1 MNIPV
6 IFNKSLNT
14 YVLFFAFIVG
24 LVIYNFSLPFPDCND
39 FYELSRI
46 CLLMDNCI
54 KYCVNNNWGFAHPLF
69 CWLTT
74 KITGDLFISQRIISS
89 LFSLLF
95 VFILLRTIR
104 NLGIHFTKRNI
115 ALLFVFLCSPWMLEI
130 VLSVHLDIIPI
141 TLIFTAVLLALVQKK
156 PFTFLIAGF
165 IAGMAYWFRFHFLTY
180 AMLFPVFTFFLT
192 KHNKANI
199 QAVVFASIGS
209 VISIVIP
216 QLLCLATY
224 GVFSISNEKFVLA
237 YAVGIVDWTYESALK
252 LETLNTIDIFRNFD
266 ILIYML
272 KYGYHFIKSGLFP
285 ITILFSIFIYEHYKK
300 NKNEKLNIFDFSSKR
315 GQLLLLALYAFFTF
329 VPFTLVRGFTYRLE
343 AAFVF
348 WIIPVILWLLTNS
361 SKRVIRVTAVVLL
374 IGIIYQQKTFWDVFT
389 VNKATIVAIAK
400 EVSEKIPLSIL
411 KNEPERVI
419 CCVDYYNPYNKYRLC
434 NPMVFA
440 GWGVRFEPFIENF
453 GFLNMTKPFNNE
465 IYNKAKYLVLPSNP
479 TFFTYSSELK
489 VKNLQLFKDNEVI
502 ILQR

>member
-1 MNIPV
+1 VKIFAN
-6 IFNKSLNT
+6 FNKDINIYLLLLT
-14 YVLFFAFIVG
+14 FGVG
-24 LVIYNFSLPFPDCND
+24 LIIYNFSLPYPDCND

-46 CLLMDNCI
+46 CLLMDNNI

-95 VFILLRTIR
+95 VFVLLRIIR

-130 VLSVHLDIIPI
+130 VLSVHLDIISI
-141 TLIFTAVLLALVQKK
+141 TFIFAAVLLILIQKK

-180 AMLFPVFTFFLT
+180 ALLFPVLTYFLT
-192 KHNKANI
+192 KHHKSNI
-199 QAVVFASIGS
+199 QAVVFTSIGS
-209 VISIVIP
+209 AISIIIP
-216 QLLCLATY
+216 QLLCMAAY

-237 YAVGIVDWTYESALK
+237 YALGIVDWTYESALK
-252 LETLNTIDIFRNFD
+252 LETLNTIDLFRNFD
-266 ILIYML
+266 IKIYML

-285 ITILFSIFIYEHYKK
+285 ITILFSIFIFEYINK
-300 NKNEKLNIFDFSSKR
+300 NKNEKLNFFDFSNKR
-315 GQLLLLALYAFFTF
+315 GQLLLLSIYAFFTF

-348 WIIPVILWLLTNS
+348 WVIPAILWLLTNS
-361 SKRVIRVTAVVLL
+361 SKRVMRITVVVLL
-374 IGIIYQQKTFWDVFT
+374 VGIIYQQITFWTAFI
-389 VNKATIVAIAK
+389 VNKATIETITNDITG
-400 EVSEKIPLSIL
+400 KIPLSIL

-419 CCVDYYNPYNKYRLC
+419 CCVDYYNPYNKYHLC

-453 GFLNMTKPFNNE
+453 GFLNMSKPFNNE
-465 IYNKAKYLVLPSNP
+465 IYDNAKYLALPSSP
-479 TFFTYSSELK
+479 TYFTYSNELK
-489 VKNLQLFKDNEVI
+489 LKNLQLFKDNEVI